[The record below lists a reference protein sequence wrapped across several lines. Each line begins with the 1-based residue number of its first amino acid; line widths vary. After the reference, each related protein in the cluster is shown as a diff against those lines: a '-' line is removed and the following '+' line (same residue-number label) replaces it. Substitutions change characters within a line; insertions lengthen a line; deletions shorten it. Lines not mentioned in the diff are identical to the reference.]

1 MSRIRVMQSFLVTVA
16 VAMLL
21 VAGCNKTAAPRT
33 DSQVAADIQNKINSD
48 ANLPNKQINV
58 GSANGVVTLSGTVG
72 SESERL
78 AAANDASGIDG
89 VKTVVNN
96 LVVAPA
102 ANDMAA
108 NEPAPEPTHHK
119 ATATRGNKVHTAPM
133 KSEPAPVDNTPAP
146 ATQAAQPAYVPPS
159 PPPIVDVT
167 VPPGTII
174 SVRTI
179 EPLDSERSQVGDVF
193 NATLDSP
200 IEVDGKVVIP
210 EHADVEGR
218 VADVKSS
225 THYAGASMLG
235 LQLTKISYG
244 GKAYR
249 IITDQW
255 SKQGAA
261 RGKNTAEK
269 VGGGAA
275 VGAIIGAIAGGGKG
289 AAIGAG
295 VGGGVGAGANT
306 ITKGQK
312 VTVNPE
318 TVLQFTLRSPVTV
331 TPSSNYRRGGRNI
344 SNNGDNNNQ

>member
-1 MSRIRVMQSFLVTVA
+1 MARIRLVRTLLPALLLALVFA
-16 VAMLL
+16 V
-21 VAGCNKTAAPRT
+21 GCNKSATPRT
-33 DSQVAADIQNKINSD
+33 DSQVTADIQNKINSD
-48 ANLPNKQINV
+48 ANLPNKQIAV
-58 GSANGVVTLSGTVG
+58 GSNNGVVTLTGTVS
-72 SESERL
+72 SENERL
-78 AAANDASGIDG
+78 AAANDASTVDG

-102 ANDMAA
+102 QNGMADNMPSA
-108 NEPAPEPTHHK
+108 EPTHRR
-119 ATATRGNKVHTAPM
+119 ATATKSSGNRVRTTPLAENTAPM
-133 KSEPAPVDNTPAP
+133 QDATPIAAATPPPYTPPA
-146 ATQAAQPAYVPPS
+146 

-179 EPLDSERSQVGDVF
+179 EPLDSERSQVGDAF
-193 NATLDSP
+193 NATLDNP
-200 IEVDGKVVIP
+200 IEVDGRVVIP
-210 EHADVEGR
+210 EHADVQGR

-235 LQLTKISYG
+235 LQLTKISFG
-244 GKAYR
+244 GKSYR

-295 VGGGVGAGANT
+295 VGAGAGAGANT

-312 VTVNPE
+312 VEVNPE
-318 TVLQFTLRSPVTV
+318 SVLQFTLRSPVTV
-331 TPSSNYRRGGRNI
+331 TPSSNYRGNRQRM
-344 SNNGDNNNQ
+344 GDNNNP

>member
-1 MSRIRVMQSFLVTVA
+1 MVRIRIVRTLLPA
-16 VAMLL
+16 VLL
-21 VAGCNKTAAPRT
+21 GLLFAVGCNKSATPRT

-48 ANLPNKQINV
+48 ANLPNKQIAV
-58 GSANGVVTLSGTVG
+58 GSNNGVVTLTGTVS
-72 SESERL
+72 SENERL
-78 AAANDASGIDG
+78 AAANDASQVDG

-102 ANDMAA
+102 QNGMAD
-108 NEPAPEPTHHK
+108 NQELEPSHRR
-119 ATATRGNKVHTAPM
+119 ATATKSAGNHVHTAPM
-133 KSEPAPVDNTPAP
+133 PTNNAAPVQDTAPVAAMTPP
-146 ATQAAQPAYVPPS
+146 PYTPPS
-159 PPPIVDVT
+159 PPPIVDIT
-167 VPPGTII
+167 VPPGTIF

-179 EPLDSERSQVGDVF
+179 EPMDSERSQIGDAF
-193 NATLDSP
+193 NATLDNP

-210 EHADVEGR
+210 EHADVQGR

-235 LQLTKISYG
+235 LQLTKISFG
-244 GKAYR
+244 GKSYR

-306 ITKGQK
+306 VTKGQK
-312 VTVNPE
+312 VEVNPE

-331 TPSSNYRRGGRNI
+331 TPSANYRGNRQRL
-344 SNNGDNNNQ
+344 GDNNNP